1 MELYSSSRAQYLL
14 KLFGILLHGSFLSFF
29 SFSSLFSYLFMLWT
43 FTLYFELQ
51 CNFVLKLCYSGCFG
65 FGPSELFQ
73 WLPYSF
79 DISPSLSVFCFR
91 GVFNFFFILEH
102 FIISVTIRSSRFILN
117 ISYPSPGINH
127 FPGEPWFLL
136 LNNGI
141 RNQNQV
147 AGELIASGVTY
158 F

>member
-14 KLFGILLHGSFLSFF
+14 KLFGILLHGSFFSFF
-29 SFSSLFSYLFMLWT
+29 SFISLFSYLFMLWT

-91 GVFNFFFILEH
+91 GVFKFFFLFWSTSE
-102 FIISVTIRSSRFILN
+102 VMSSPATWFWFLIPLFNKRN
-117 ISYPSPGINH
+117 HGSPGKWLI
-127 FPGEPWFLL
+127 PGL
-136 LNNGI
+136 G
-141 RNQNQV
+141 
-147 AGELIASGVTY
+147 
-158 F
+158 